1 MKFTTIGNAKKQ
13 TGISYLGNTNHSSK
27 LTKNG
32 KVGQLTYGIYLA
44 PAMLSG
50 YNVCLHSTPECR
62 LGCLNTSGRA
72 AIDIQ
77 SGKTRIADARIAKT
91 KLFHEDQNFFM
102 NWLVAE
108 ISAKKRKAEKMG
120 LFFSVRLN
128 CTSDID
134 WAMVKYGGLNIFEI
148 FPEIEF
154 YDYTK
159 QITKL
164 FNPIA
169 NYHLTLS
176 YTGYKDNIY
185 QSMLKSGNNVAVVFN
200 VKHEED
206 LPKTFMDFPVINGDY
221 SDFRPN
227 DGSGVVVGL
236 KWKRIADRVAEKQV
250 LNSVFVVQPNDVRC
264 GYDSELVEYIEY
276 VKQMA
281 FTNKIALR

>member
-13 TGISYLGNTNHSSK
+13 TGIYYLGATNHSSK

-32 KVGQLTYGIYLA
+32 LVGQLTYGVYLA

-72 AIDIQ
+72 AIDVF
-77 SGKTRIADARIAKT
+77 SGVTKIADARVKKT
-91 KLFHEDQNFFM
+91 KLFHEDQEFFM
-102 NWLVAE
+102 DWLVAE
-108 ISAKKRKAEKMG
+108 IKAKRAKAEREG

-134 WAMVKYGGLNIFEI
+134 WATVKHNGLNIFEI
-148 FPEIEF
+148 YPDVQF

-169 NYHLTLS
+169 NYQLTLS
-176 YTGYKDNIY
+176 YTGHKDNIY
-185 QSMLKSGNNVAVVFN
+185 RSMLKSGNNVAVVFN
-200 VKHEED
+200 VKHETD
-206 LPKTFMDFPVINGDY
+206 LPKTFMGYPVVNGDLT
-221 SDFRPN
+221 DFRVA
-227 DGSGVVVGL
+227 DAKGVVVGL
-236 KWKRIADRVAEKQV
+236 KWKRIADRKAEKQI
-250 LNSVFVVQPNDVRC
+250 LNSVFVVQPTDVRC
-264 GYDSELVEYIEY
+264 GYGELVEYAQTINVHSLTY
-276 VKQMA
+276 A
-281 FTNKIALR
+281 IAV

>member
-1 MKFTTIGNAKKQ
+1 MKFTTIGQAMKQ
-13 TGISYLGNTNHSSK
+13 TGLSYLGNTNHSSK

-77 SGKTRIADARIAKT
+77 SGLTRIADARIAKT

-102 NWLVAE
+102 NWLIAE
-108 ISAKKRKAEKMG
+108 IQAKRNKAKKLD

-148 FPEIEF
+148 FPDVAF

-185 QSMLKSGNNVAVVFN
+185 QSMLKSGNNIAVVFN

-206 LPKTFMDFPVINGDY
+206 LPKTFMGFECINGDLVDY
-221 SDFRPN
+221 RIN
-227 DGSGVVVGL
+227 DGKGIVVAL
-236 KWKRIADRVAEKQV
+236 KWKRIADRKAEKQI
-250 LNSVFVVQPNDVRC
+250 LNSVFVVQPTDSRC
-264 GYDSELVEYIEY
+264 GYDSETEIVNINVHQL
-276 VKQMA
+276 A
-281 FTNKIALR
+281 IAV

>member
-1 MKFTTIGNAKKQ
+1 MEFTSIGNAKKQ
-13 TGISYLGNTNHSSK
+13 TGLQYLGGVNISSK

-32 KVGQLTYGIYLA
+32 KVGQATYGVYLA
-44 PAMLSG
+44 PASTSG

-72 AIDIQ
+72 AIDIF
-77 SGKTRIADARIAKT
+77 SGITRIADARVKKT
-91 KLFHEDQNFFM
+91 KLFHEEQTFFM

-108 ISAKKRKAEKMG
+108 IQSNKRKAEAKG

-134 WAMVKYGGLNIFEI
+134 WATIKHNSMNIFEI
-148 FPEIEF
+148 YPDVQF

-200 VKHEED
+200 VKHEAD
-206 LPKTFMDFPVINGDY
+206 LPETFMGFPVVNGDY

-236 KWKRIADRVAEKQV
+236 KWKRIADRKTEQQI
-250 LNSVFVVQPNDVRC
+250 LNSVFVVQPTDARC
-264 GYDSELVEYIEY
+264 GYDSELTEYIEY
-276 VKQMA
+276 VKQIKVHELA
-281 FTNKIALR
+281 A